1 MRRGLDGLLAFV
13 TRFKFLFAAE
23 VILFIIM
30 QLERLYIFGFV
41 FYPDE
46 LGYWYPAA
54 KVLGFD
60 WSQIYGLGSF
70 YAKGYSI
77 FLLPILHFF
86 TDPISCYR
94 AAIAVNVVMVG
105 VSLIVVYRTINA
117 MTLNISQDMVQLLSV
132 VSILT
137 PSFIFYSQTTLTESL
152 CLLVYVVLIRMIQ
165 RLTFE
170 KKALNKA
177 FITFFILFLCIYS
190 YMVHRR
196 NLAIAAGVVV
206 SLLWLFLIAPLFKSP
221 NKKRNRKI
229 FTVTFIAI
237 LIVAI
242 IGGFYTFSYFNR
254 LFDELSNGSADIANT
269 FVAQVYKFR
278 ILFSAGG
285 IRQLLISLVGK
296 LFYITVYTYGIF
308 WWGCAYLIKKI
319 RQSFQEKESVLYLTV
334 LLTGVFNIL
343 LITLF
348 TINDY
353 RGDTLIYGRYNET
366 ILPFFVVLGLIQ
378 ILESEKKVVMIGQL
392 ITAVAMIFMGIT
404 CYFKAISA
412 GLFEIEGYFTVGV
425 SMWLQDQ
432 YQSTGHD
439 IPGFY
444 IQVIIY
450 GVVAVSIV
458 TILVILEKIITMPR
472 KMSVSGAT
480 EDIADRGKR
489 KAISYDKIW
498 FMLFSVILI
507 YQVCVALFQC
517 SHYLHTF
524 NKADY
529 SDGQLTEIIQEEL
542 DENPDRRVIYVDENR
557 ITFVGLV
564 QFQLRDISIN
574 VTTDLEGLSDTDLVI
589 IDWYDP
595 RREEVNALDGY
606 QYEIVTSHLCLYYN
620 E

>member
-1 MRRGLDGLLAFV
+1 M
-13 TRFKFLFAAE
+13 AAE

-30 QLERLYIFGFV
+30 QLERPYIFGFV

-46 LGYWYPAA
+46 LGYWYPASRL
-54 KVLGFD
+54 LGFD
-60 WSQIYGLGSF
+60 WSEIYGLGSF
-70 YAKGYSI
+70 YARGYSI
-77 FLLPILHFF
+77 FLLPILSFF
-86 TDPISCYR
+86 TDPIICYR

-117 MTLNISQDMVQLLSV
+117 MTMNISQDMVQLLSV

-170 KKALNKA
+170 KKALNKV

-196 NLAIAAGVVV
+196 KLAIVAAVLL
-206 SLLWLFLIAPLFKSP
+206 SLLWLLLIAPLFKSE

-229 FTVTFIAI
+229 FIVTFIAI
-237 LIVAI
+237 VIVAI
-242 IGGFYTFSYFNR
+242 IGGVYTFSYFNR

-278 ILFSAGG
+278 ILFSTGG

-319 RQSFQEKESVLYLTV
+319 RQSFQEKESVFYLAV

-392 ITAVAMIFMGIT
+392 ITVVAMIFMGIV

-458 TILVILEKIITMPR
+458 TILIILGKTITRPER
-472 KMSVSGAT
+472 KAITVAT
-480 EDIADRGKR
+480 EDVVDRGKR
-489 KAISYDKIW
+489 KADIDHTIKAKSYDKKW

-507 YQVCVALFQC
+507 YQVGVALFQC
-517 SHYLHTF
+517 FHYLHTF

>member
-30 QLERLYIFGFV
+30 QLERPYIFGFV

-117 MTLNISQDMVQLLSV
+117 MTLNISQGMVQLLSV

-152 CLLVYVVLIRMIQ
+152 CLLVYVLLIRMVQ

-206 SLLWLFLIAPLFKSP
+206 SLLWLLLIAPLFKSE

-229 FTVTFIAI
+229 FAVAFIAI
-237 LIVAI
+237 VVIAN
-242 IGGFYTFSYFNR
+242 IGGAYTFSYFNR

-285 IRQLLISLVGK
+285 IRQLLISIVGK
-296 LFYITVYTYGIF
+296 LFYITVYTFGIF

-378 ILESEKKVVMIGQL
+378 ILESEKKVVLIGQL
-392 ITAVAMIFMGIT
+392 MTAGAMIFMGIT

-412 GLFEIEGYFTVGV
+412 GIFEIEGYFTVGV

-432 YQSTGHD
+432 YQSTG
-439 IPGFY
+439 
-444 IQVIIY
+444 
-450 GVVAVSIV
+450 
-458 TILVILEKIITMPR
+458 
-472 KMSVSGAT
+472 
-480 EDIADRGKR
+480 
-489 KAISYDKIW
+489 
-498 FMLFSVILI
+498 
-507 YQVCVALFQC
+507 
-517 SHYLHTF
+517 
-524 NKADY
+524 
-529 SDGQLTEIIQEEL
+529 
-542 DENPDRRVIYVDENR
+542 
-557 ITFVGLV
+557 
-564 QFQLRDISIN
+564 
-574 VTTDLEGLSDTDLVI
+574 
-589 IDWYDP
+589 
-595 RREEVNALDGY
+595 
-606 QYEIVTSHLCLYYN
+606 
-620 E
+620 

>member
-1 MRRGLDGLLAFV
+1 M
-13 TRFKFLFAAE
+13 AAE

-30 QLERLYIFGFV
+30 QLERPYIFGFV

-54 KVLGFD
+54 SIIGFD
-60 WSQIYGLGSF
+60 WSEIYGLGSF
-70 YAKGYSI
+70 YARGYSI
-77 FLLPILHFF
+77 FLLPILSFF
-86 TDPISCYR
+86 TDPIICYR
-94 AAIAVNVVMVG
+94 AAIAVNIVMVG
-105 VSLIVVYRTINA
+105 VSVIVVYRTINSMA
-117 MTLNISQDMVQLLSV
+117 LDLSDDLVQLLSAL
-132 VSILT
+132 SILT

-152 CLLVYVVLIRMIQ
+152 CLLLYVVLIRMIQ

-170 KKALNKA
+170 KKALKKV
-177 FITFFILFLCIYS
+177 FITVIILFLCIYS

-196 NLAIAAGVVV
+196 NLAIVAGVVV
-206 SLLWLFLIAPLFKSP
+206 SLLWLLLIAPLFKSA

-237 LIVAI
+237 VIVAI
-242 IGGFYTFSYFNR
+242 IGGAYTFSYFNR

-296 LFYITVYTYGIF
+296 LFYITVYTFGIF
-308 WWGCAYLIKKI
+308 WWGVTYLIRKI
-319 RQSFQEKESVLYLTV
+319 RTSYQEKESVFYLAV

-450 GVVAVSIV
+450 GVVVVSIV
-458 TILVILEKIITMPR
+458 TILIILGKTITRPGR
-472 KMSVSGAT
+472 KAITVAT
-480 EDIADRGKR
+480 EDVVDNGKR
-489 KAISYDKIW
+489 KAKSYNKTWLMI
-498 FMLFSVILI
+498 FLVILI
-507 YQVCVALFQC
+507 YQVGVALFQC

-574 VTTDLEGLSDTDLVI
+574 VTTDLEGLRDTDLVI

-595 RREEVNALDGY
+595 RREEDNALDGY